1 MDMNTRLA
9 DNLRDQLEED
19 ILVGHFKPGDRLDE
33 ASLCERFG
41 VSRTP
46 IRETLAQ
53 LASSGLVELRPRRG
67 AFVREVSIR
76 ELLEMFDVMA
86 ELESM
91 CVRLAARRM
100 NRAQHAKLIAAHEAC
115 QQATVSDDADAY
127 YYCNQVFHQVIYD
140 ACGNGFLCRQTEQ
153 LRNRLKPYRRMQLH
167 VPHRV
172 AASLREHQVIVDALL
187 ASDEAAA
194 SEAIRAHVIIQ
205 GERFYDFISSMPEH
219 SNEQAVTI

>member
-1 MDMNTRLA
+1 
-9 DNLRDQLEED
+9 
-19 ILVGHFKPGDRLDE
+19 
-33 ASLCERFG
+33 
-41 VSRTP
+41 
-46 IRETLAQ
+46 
-53 LASSGLVELRPRRG
+53 
-67 AFVREVSIR
+67 
-76 ELLEMFDVMA
+76 
-86 ELESM
+86 
-91 CVRLAARRM
+91 
-100 NRAQHAKLIAAHEAC
+100 
-115 QQATVSDDADAY
+115 
-127 YYCNQVFHQVIYD
+127 VIYD

-219 SNEQAVTI
+219 SSEQAVTI

>member
-1 MDMNTRLA
+1 MTTRLA
-9 DNLRDQLEED
+9 DNLRDQLEQD
-19 ILVGHFKPGDRLDE
+19 IVVGRLRPGDRLDE
-33 ASLCERFG
+33 ASLCKRFG

-53 LASSGLVELRPRRG
+53 LASNELVELRPRRG
-67 AFVREVSIR
+67 AFVREISIR

-100 NRAQHAKLIAAHEAC
+100 THDQRTKLISAHEAC
-115 QQATVSDDADAY
+115 QKATSSDDADAY

-140 ACGNGFLCRQTEQ
+140 ACGNQFLCRQTEQ
-153 LRNRLKPYRRMQLH
+153 LRNRLKAYRRMQLH

-172 AASLREHQVIVDALL
+172 AASLREHQIIVDALL

-194 SEAIRAHVIIQ
+194 SEAIRAHVLIQ
-205 GERFYDFISSMPEH
+205 GERFYDFLSSLPEH
-219 SNEQAVTI
+219 ANS

>member
-1 MDMNTRLA
+1 MTIRIA
-9 DNLRDQLEED
+9 DKLRDQLEQD
-19 ILVGHFKPGDRLDE
+19 IVVGRLRPGERLDE
-33 ASLCERFG
+33 ASLSGRFG

-46 IRETLAQ
+46 IREALAQ
-53 LASSGLVELRPRRG
+53 LASNGLVELRPRRG

-100 NRAQHAKLIAAHEAC
+100 KREQQAELIDAHAKCKKASE
-115 QQATVSDDADAY
+115 SDDVDAY
-127 YYCNQVFHQVIYD
+127 YYSNQVFHQVIYN
-140 ACGNGFLCRQTEQ
+140 ACGNHFLCRQTEQ
-153 LRNRLKPYRRMQLH
+153 LRNRLKPYRRLQLH

-187 ASDEAAA
+187 NGDEVAA
-194 SEAIRAHVIIQ
+194 SEAIKAHILIQ
-205 GERFYDFISSMPEH
+205 GERFYDLLASMPEH
-219 SNEQAVTI
+219 NQPQSILTA